1 MSGPNPGVPL
11 ILAAL
16 SSHKEGG
23 IRRVAV
29 KCSDMTRNSDC
40 EGSLLGCY

>member
-1 MSGPNPGVPL
+1 MSGPNPGLPSEL
-11 ILAAL
+11 HAL
-16 SSHKEGG
+16 NAHKEGG

-29 KCSDMTRNSDC
+29 KCLDMTKNSDC